1 MSRARARSAA
11 SGLLTHAT
19 AGFVDPGFSGHV
31 TLELSNVAT
40 LPIMLYPGM
49 KIGQLCFFR
58 LSSPAENPYGS
69 AAYGSHYQGQRGPT
83 ASRSF
88 KNSTGTGVST
98 TSGAARGGRPDDRG
112 RMPFATLVWD
122 AQPADAGAVVL
133 VLHGGAVD
141 GREPNL
147 PWSHNVARLVP
158 FARSL
163 RKVPGPL
170 AVARVRFRYRGW
182 NGDEQAPLVDARWA
196 LEQVRA
202 AYPDRPVAVVGHSM
216 GGRVA
221 IHVGDDPDVRLVVAS
236 RRGSSRPTR
245 VPGRGV
251 APSSS
256 TATATSSA
264 GSRAR
269 AAVEQLQAQGRDA
282 TLIRVSRGDHGML
295 VRARLWTELV
305 TGVTAGTFADELGI
319 ADDGGDGPDRGSSAW
334 HRARLHGGGSVI
346 DL

>member
-1 MSRARARSAA
+1 
-11 SGLLTHAT
+11 
-19 AGFVDPGFSGHV
+19 
-31 TLELSNVAT
+31 
-40 LPIMLYPGM
+40 
-49 KIGQLCFFR
+49 
-58 LSSPAENPYGS
+58 
-69 AAYGSHYQGQRGPT
+69 
-83 ASRSF
+83 
-88 KNSTGTGVST
+88 
-98 TSGAARGGRPDDRG
+98 
-112 RMPFATLVWD
+112 MPFATLVWD

-182 NGDEQAPLVDARWA
+182 NGAEQAPLVDARWA

-202 AYPDRPVAVVGHSM
+202 AYPDRSVAVVGHSM

-221 IHVGDDPDVRLVVAS
+221 LHLGDDPDVRLVVALAPWIEPADTRPGPWCRTVVIHGDRDVICGLS
-236 RRGSSRPTR
+236 RSRGL
-245 VPGRGV
+245 
-251 APSSS
+251 
-256 TATATSSA
+256 
-264 GSRAR
+264 
-269 AAVEQLQAQGRDA
+269 VEQLQAQGRDA

-295 VRARLWTELV
+295 LRARLWTELV
-305 TGVTAGTFADELGI
+305 TGVSAGTFADELGI
-319 ADDGGDGPDRGSSAW
+319 ADDGGDAPRPGVVGA
-334 HRARLHGGGSVI
+334 AIALAVHGGGSVI